1 MNSDGTTTS
10 SADLSSFVKANPV
23 AHPDLDDFEPDGTWY
38 GMVVSH
44 GVFYATE
51 PNSQQT
57 DRITLDGQVTRVVDL
72 STMFLPPGR
81 MERSNGSSSHG
92 SLYFGQLGTFPVVP
106 GTESIYNLTA
116 DGSVKLVA
124 SGLTAV
130 LGVAFDRQG
139 RLYALETDTVAGFPG
154 PAAVGK
160 GEIVR
165 VNHDGTKTTIATGL
179 TFPTAMTLVLTAY
192 STCPISATRFH
203 RVREKS
209 WSSMRAEQ
217 TAMPRM
223 TTHPPARNLRT
234 PGRSS
239 PHLKPRTKT
248 SNLRIPLFPLNLD
261 PDQCS
266 I

>member
-1 MNSDGTTTS
+1 
-10 SADLSSFVKANPV
+10 
-23 AHPDLDDFEPDGTWY
+23 
-38 GMVVSH
+38 
-44 GVFYATE
+44 
-51 PNSQQT
+51 
-57 DRITLDGQVTRVVDL
+57 
-72 STMFLPPGR
+72 

-165 VNHDGTKTTIATGL
+165 VNHDGTKTTIATGR
-179 TFPTAMTLVLTAY
+179 TFLRYDFGPDGILYVSNFGHAFPPCAGQVVVINAY
-192 STCPISATRFH
+192 GTGCNAQNDNSSTGT
-203 RVREKS
+203 E
-209 WSSMRAEQ
+209 SSS
-217 TAMPRM
+217 
-223 TTHPPARNLRT
+223 
-234 PGRSS
+234 SS
-239 PHLKPRTKT
+239 PIFST
-248 SNLRIPLFPLNLD
+248 SEAKNET
-261 PDQCS
+261 
-266 I
+266 

>member
-1 MNSDGTTTS
+1 
-10 SADLSSFVKANPV
+10 
-23 AHPDLDDFEPDGTWY
+23 
-38 GMVVSH
+38 
-44 GVFYATE
+44 
-51 PNSQQT
+51 
-57 DRITLDGQVTRVVDL
+57 
-72 STMFLPPGR
+72 

-179 TFPTAMTLVLTAY
+179 TFPTL
-192 STCPISATRFH
+192 
-203 RVREKS
+203 
-209 WSSMRAEQ
+209 
-217 TAMPRM
+217 
-223 TTHPPARNLRT
+223 
-234 PGRSS
+234 
-239 PHLKPRTKT
+239 
-248 SNLRIPLFPLNLD
+248 
-261 PDQCS
+261 
-266 I
+266 